1 MYEVLGDTF
10 KGNIFLTNELQD
22 LFQRIII
29 QEILIQTVF
38 YLLLATL
45 LLNY

>member
-1 MYEVLGDTF
+1 MFEVLNDTF
-10 KGNIFLTNELQD
+10 KGKNFLTNELQD